1 MVGLGQQFNKSKY
14 LLALVRDTVPWGE
27 SIIIKQ
33 TLIAH
38 DDLSA
43 FFESYGICRQKT
55 PLLNQ
60 QLSKKATCGA
70 RFSIY
75 QQKS

>member
-38 DDLSA
+38 DDLPHS
-43 FFESYGICRQKT
+43 S
-55 PLLNQ
+55 
-60 QLSKKATCGA
+60 KATEYA
-70 RFSIY
+70 AETPPF
-75 QQKS
+75 